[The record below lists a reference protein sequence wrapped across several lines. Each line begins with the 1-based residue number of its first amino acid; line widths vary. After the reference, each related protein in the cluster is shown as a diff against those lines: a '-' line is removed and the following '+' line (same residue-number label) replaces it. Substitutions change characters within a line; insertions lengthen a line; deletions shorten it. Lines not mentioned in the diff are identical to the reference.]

1 MADSPRKATKKRW
14 FRLAIIP
21 AAVTFAILV
30 SAFFLIQTQAAKSAL
45 FRHLQ
50 KYLLERSGMEL
61 QASAIRA
68 DWIRG
73 EASLENVTLRH
84 ISAPGMPPLFKA
96 ARIDIRADISR
107 LIRGFREIEE
117 LRVTA
122 PEINYFADHYGKSN
136 LPESKSGSGSDFN
149 LFISH
154 GEAKDGVLRIR
165 DIRRGIDLQL
175 LKWQISADG
184 DSTTNT
190 HRLAFAAGQESS
202 FEYEPYRFPLH
213 GLAIRADLKK
223 TGLQVNSF
231 QLETDGFR
239 LSATGLLSGLSKPVL
254 DLQLKPALDLGKIA
268 RILNLSPKIEGN
280 VSGNVSIRGNLEDL
294 RITAQLKGASISAAG
309 YARTAFSST
318 ASAEWFAG
326 SKRLRIRNLDL
337 ASADGSI
344 KGNAEFFFTP
354 EAGFNSIEADF
365 QNFDLSPLWKML
377 TPPFDLAS
385 RGAGQAALRWK
396 GPFSASKISGNVR
409 LNLSAARSAPDLNVL
424 PISGKIDAKI
434 QSGRIEANLS
444 SIGVLESQV
453 SGRVS
458 LRSFREIEGSI
469 RGYAPH
475 TNAMMTRLSQFLGGS
490 GSFLRDL
497 RMAGPVEFL
506 AHASGRLK
514 QPKFIISADAPDL
527 QIGGLAGT
535 KATAGATIEGPY
547 ISFDSALIL
556 PGNSLSSVKGSMDLA
571 GSRPLLDL
579 EARTERIQAASIL
592 SILGSEVPVEGFFDA
607 ELHLNGNL
615 DGLAGTAQVA
625 GTELFLYRE
634 PLGRLDAGLKISG
647 TKIEST
653 QIRLHKNP
661 ENPEAGIL
669 DADFV
674 YDLDSGQF
682 EFQADGRGMSI
693 TQLKLPGGYPVQGV
707 FAAAASG
714 TGTLD
719 QPSVDIRLNTGDAHL
734 RQIPLGPLS
743 IEGSLREGQLTIG
756 ASAPRFNI
764 DSTAQIG
771 VHNPYPY
778 SGEIRFGNSDLS
790 LLGLKGASGQLLSGT
805 VEALVTGSGKL
816 SEPSAA
822 RISARIQSLK
832 LEAGAL
838 NVHTK
843 GLTTAEY
850 RDGSLEI
857 SPAATLASGNSSLQI
872 AGRAPLRQTAPDGSL
887 TLKGELDLAQ
897 AAGFAPT
904 SKGFNV
910 AGIMNLELSL
920 AGNPRNLK
928 GEGRI
933 ALAGGTIN
941 LPGISTPLTDIRLRA
956 DLKGGALVLQ
966 QAEAAWGDGKIAL
979 TGEFPLGLLPKNIP
993 VQFMRKEGPAS
1004 FNFDMTHIR
1013 PESTGLLPPGVTGLI
1028 SLHAAGQ
1035 TASPDLRALD
1045 ARIDFGELSLKVK
1058 GVPLNQAAP
1067 STIFVRDGTASISS
1081 FSLNGP
1087 DTRIDVDGSAGILP
1101 DGPLN
1106 IKLSGDVDAGLL
1118 SLVKDLKATGK
1129 LRFQVVTAGTLKS
1142 PTFSGQVGMDGGRL
1156 SLREPRIVADS
1167 LTARLGFTPDKISIQ
1182 QFSGTL
1188 NGGTVDAKGTIGYRH
1203 GILNDFDVKINFQD
1217 FFLDFP
1223 KGLKSASNGNLTITS
1238 SEEAILASG
1247 EVHVIESSYRES
1259 FAVGGQLMS
1268 YLKSQQIIEQ
1278 RSQSGSILDR
1288 LRLSIALQADT
1299 PLLIHNNIARVEADA
1314 NLKLVGTL
1322 REPSL
1327 VGRADLYEGGE
1338 IVLNQRIYY
1347 IDRGII
1353 TLNNQMRFEP
1363 ELDVKALTTVGDYS
1377 ITLQLTG
1384 VPERLMTTLTSEPSL
1399 SEPDIIS
1406 LLLTGK
1412 TSSDMEGQGKEIHV
1426 AQTQALSLLAGRAGE
1441 ELTRGARQ
1449 ALHLSTLRIDPGL
1462 IASEPDA
1469 GTWLTLG
1476 EDITRDLSFGY
1487 SMNLAN
1493 AGEQAWAAQ
1502 YKITRRFTAQT
1513 TRQSDNAY
1521 RFEIRQDLHF
1531 GGAPGFEA
1539 SAKTVRKFTVGSIE
1553 FNGASPYTDKV
1564 LLNQMKIK
1572 SGDKYDFAKIQKGL
1586 DRLQEFMAEEK
1597 RLEADIRLHRET
1609 RQQTIDLRLNIDPG
1623 PIVDFTFK
1631 GASVSKDT
1639 QQKVEQAWRDG
1650 VFSKERLDE
1659 AVLAIRRPLLRE
1671 GYLQSEVTYR
1681 LEEEDQ
1687 QIRVHFNIT
1696 PGLRFTGIE
1705 LSFPGAS
1712 EISGSE
1718 LDRVLDLANLKLEVH
1733 ASPQR
1738 VVDYLTAYYRER
1750 GYLQARVETPQ
1761 TMLDSQ
1767 TGTGKIEVPIQEGPL
1782 FLIGNLDFKGNRA
1795 LDYDQ
1800 LWSAIPTSSGS
1811 MYDPNTLQDAIREI
1825 EDLYH
1830 KKGYNDAKS
1839 TFRVVQDSKAARAH
1853 LTFEINEHRQSIIRD
1868 IVIEGNRDTS
1878 DGFILKQLGFEPG
1891 EALDYLKINET
1902 RKRLYNTGV
1911 YALVDF
1917 QTEELPESAPD
1928 STVKD
1933 VRIRIRIEEIKPY
1946 RLQYGL
1952 FYDTDRGMGGL
1963 LEVQDRN
1970 LLGQASNVG
1979 MRIRY
1984 DSDLKEGRLYF
1995 HQPFVTKIHVRTD
2008 ATAFALKEVR
2018 PAFNARR
2025 IGFSLSREER
2035 LPKEYLFTYGYRYD
2049 HVRWNGYPPDPQ
2061 YFQASDPVARVIG
2074 TLTRDTRDSILDATR
2089 GEFSSHSLEYGPE
2102 WLGSE
2107 VGFIRYYGQYFRY
2120 VPLDK
2125 FLKIQSKDKQGQP
2138 APTKLVYAGALRL
2151 GLTTAFEHQTVI
2163 SPERFFAGGGT
2174 TMRGFEQ
2181 DLLGPQETVVIDGEN
2196 VQRPTGGEALFLF
2209 NNELRFPIFGILHGV
2224 GFADIGNVYPR
2235 VSDFD
2240 FSMRKTAGFGLRLK
2254 IKFIPLRFDYGWKL
2268 DRRPGESKGAFFF
2281 SIGQAF

>member
-1 MADSPRKATKKRW
+1 MADSPVKAIGRRW
-14 FRLAIIP
+14 LRLAVILLSAI
-21 AAVTFAILV
+21 FAILV

-45 FRHLQ
+45 FRQLQ
-50 KYLLERSGMEL
+50 KYLLERSGIEL
-61 QASAIRA
+61 QASGIRA
-68 DWIRG
+68 DLIRG

-84 ISAPGMPPLFKA
+84 VSVPGMPPVFKA
-96 ARIDIRADISR
+96 ARIDIRADITR
-107 LIRGFREIEE
+107 LIRGVREIEV

-184 DSTTNT
+184 DSTTRS
-190 HRLAFAAGQESS
+190 HRLAFAIGQEST

-213 GLAIRADLKK
+213 GLAVRADLKK

-231 QLETDGFR
+231 QLETDGIR
-239 LSATGLLSGLSKPVL
+239 LSATGLLSGLSKPVM
-254 DLQLKPALDLGKIA
+254 DLQLKPALDLDKIA
-268 RILNLSPKIEGN
+268 RIFNLSPKIEGN

-294 RITAQLKGASISAAG
+294 RITAQLNGASISAAG
-309 YARTAFSST
+309 YDRTAFNST
-318 ASAEWFAG
+318 ASAEWSAG

-337 ASADGSI
+337 ASVDGSI
-344 KGNAEFFFTP
+344 KGNAEFFFAP
-354 EAGFNSIEADF
+354 EAGVNSIEADF
-365 QNFDLSPLWKML
+365 QNFELFPLWKMVK
-377 TPPFDLAS
+377 PPFDLAS

-409 LNLSAARSAPDLNVL
+409 LNLSASRTAPDLNVL

-444 SIGVLESQV
+444 SIGVLDSQV

-475 TNAMMTRLSQFLGGS
+475 TNAMMTQLSQFLGGS

-506 AHASGRLK
+506 AYASGRLK
-514 QPKFIISADAPDL
+514 QPKFVISADAPDL

-535 KATAGATIEGPY
+535 RATAGATIEGPH
-547 ISFDSALIL
+547 ISFDSALTL
-556 PGNSLSSVKGSMDLA
+556 PGNSLSSVKGTMDLA
-571 GSRPLLDL
+571 GPKPLLDL

-607 ELHLNGNL
+607 ELQLNGNL

-625 GTELFLYRE
+625 GTELLLYRE

-653 QIRLHKNP
+653 QIRLHQNP

-669 DADFV
+669 DADFA

-693 TQLKLPGGYPVQGV
+693 TQLKLPGRYPVQGV
-707 FAAAASG
+707 FAVAASG

-719 QPSVDIRLNTGDAHL
+719 QPSVDISLNTGDAHL

-743 IEGSLREGQLTIG
+743 IEGSLREGQFTIG
-756 ASAPRFNI
+756 AAAPRFNI

-771 VHNPYPY
+771 VHDPYPY
-778 SGEIRFGNSDLS
+778 SGEIRLGNSDLS

-822 RISARIQSLK
+822 RVSARIQSLK

-872 AGRAPLRQTAPDGSL
+872 AGRVPLRQTAPDGSL

-910 AGIMNLELSL
+910 TGIMNLELAL
-920 AGNPRNLK
+920 MGNPRNLR
-928 GEGRI
+928 GEGRV
-933 ALAGGTIN
+933 ALVGGTMQ
-941 LPGISTPLTDIRLRA
+941 LPGISTPLTDIGLRA
-956 DLKGGALVLQ
+956 DLREGTIVLQ

-979 TGEFPLGLLPKNIP
+979 TGEYPLGLLPQNIP
-993 VQFMRKEGPAS
+993 VQFMRKQGPAS
-1004 FNFDMTHIR
+1004 FNFDLMRIR

-1028 SLHAAGQ
+1028 SVHAAIRA
-1035 TASPDLRALD
+1035 ASPDLRALD
-1045 ARIDFGELSLKVK
+1045 ARIDFGELSLQVK
-1058 GVPLNQAAP
+1058 GVPLNQSAP
-1067 STIFVRDGTASISS
+1067 STIFVRDGIASISS

-1087 DTRIDVDGSAGILP
+1087 ETRIDVGGSAGILP

-1106 IKLSGDVDAGLL
+1106 IKLSGDVDPGLL

-1129 LRFQVVTAGTLKS
+1129 LQVQVVTAGTLKS

-1182 QFSGTL
+1182 RFSGTL
-1188 NGGTVDAKGTIGYRH
+1188 NGGMVDAKGTIGYRH
-1203 GILNDFDVKINFQD
+1203 GILNDFDVKVNFQD

-1238 SEEAILASG
+1238 AGEAILASG
-1247 EVHVIESSYRES
+1247 NVQVLESSYREP

-1268 YLKSQQIIEQ
+1268 YLKSQQII
-1278 RSQSGSILDR
+1278 STASKTPSLLDR
-1288 LRLSIALQADT
+1288 IRLDITLQAET
-1299 PLLIHNNIARVEADA
+1299 PLLVQNNIARVEADA
-1314 NLKLVGTL
+1314 NLKLVGRF

-1327 VGRADLYEGGE
+1327 IGRAALYEGGE
-1338 IVLNQRIYY
+1338 IIMNQRFYY
-1347 IDRGII
+1347 IDRGTI
-1353 TLNNQMRFEP
+1353 TLNNQARIDP
-1363 ELDVKALTTVGDYS
+1363 ELDVQAQTKVGDYD

-1384 VPERLMTTLTSEPSL
+1384 PLERLVTTLTSEPPL
-1399 SEPDIIS
+1399 SEPDILS
-1406 LLLTGK
+1406 LLLTGR
-1412 TSSDMEGQGKEIHV
+1412 TASNTEVQGEEV
-1426 AQTQALSLLAGRAGE
+1426 RMARTQALSLLAGQAGGE
-1441 ELTRGARQ
+1441 IARGAQQ
-1449 ALHLSTLRIDPGL
+1449 ALHLSTVRIDPGL

-1476 EDITRDLSFGY
+1476 EDITKDLSFGY
-1487 SMNLAN
+1487 SMNLVN

-1502 YKITRRFTAQT
+1502 YKITRRFTTQA

-1531 GGAPGFEA
+1531 GGAPGSEA
-1539 SAKTVRKFTVGSIE
+1539 SRKTARKFVIGSIE
-1553 FNGASPYTDKV
+1553 FQGGSPYPDKV
-1564 LLNQMKIK
+1564 LLDQMKIK
-1572 SGDKYDFAKIQKGL
+1572 PGDKYDFAKIQKGL
-1586 DRLQEFMAEEK
+1586 DGLQEFMTKEK
-1597 RLEADIRLHRET
+1597 RLESDIRLHRDT
-1609 RQQTIDLRLNIDPG
+1609 GPQTIDLRLNLDPG
-1623 PIVDFTFK
+1623 PTVDFIFD
-1631 GASVSKDT
+1631 GASISKDT
-1639 QQKVEQAWRDG
+1639 RQKVEQAWRDG
-1650 VFSKERLDE
+1650 VFSVERLDE
-1659 AVLAIRRPLLRE
+1659 AILAIRRPLLRE
-1671 GYLQSEVTYR
+1671 GFLQSEVTYR
-1681 LEEEDQ
+1681 LEAEDQ
-1687 QIRVHFNIT
+1687 QIRVHFKIT
-1696 PGLRFTGIE
+1696 PGPRFTRIE
-1705 LSFPGAS
+1705 LYFPGAS
-1712 EISGSE
+1712 GISASE
-1718 LDRVLDLANLKLEVH
+1718 LDRILEWADLKLEIH
-1733 ASPQR
+1733 ANPQK
-1738 VVDYLTAYYRER
+1738 VVDFLTAYYRER

-1761 TMLDSQ
+1761 PQLEPQ
-1767 TGTGKIEVPIQEGPL
+1767 TGTGKIAVSIEEGPL
-1782 FLIGNLDFKGNRA
+1782 FLIGDLNFKGNRVF
-1795 LDYDQ
+1795 DYDQ
-1800 LWSAIPTSSGS
+1800 LWSVIPTSSGS
-1811 MYDPNTLQDAIREI
+1811 SYDPNTLQDAIRAI

-1830 KKGYNDAKS
+1830 KNGYNDVTS
-1839 TFRVVQDSKAARAH
+1839 TFRVVQDSRAPRAH
-1853 LTFEINEHRQSIIRD
+1853 LTFEINENRQSIIRD

-1878 DGFILKQLGFEPG
+1878 ENFILRQLGFRLG
-1891 EALDYLKINET
+1891 EALDYLKVNET

-1917 QTEELPESAPD
+1917 QTEEFPASAPD
-1928 STVKD
+1928 SAAKD

-1970 LLGQASNVG
+1970 LMGQASNVG

-1984 DSDLKEGRLYF
+1984 DSDLQEGRLYF

-2074 TLTRDTRDSILDATR
+2074 TLTRDTRDSILDAAR

-2138 APTKLVYAGALRL
+2138 ATTKLVYAGALRL

-2181 DLLGPQETVVIDGEN
+2181 DLLGPQETVVIDGKN

-2209 NNELRFPIFGILHGV
+2209 NNELRFPILGILHGV